1 MLMREMGIMF
11 LAGIVLGVVFS
22 IALMGVMN
30 ALLIVPKG
38 LTVKWF
44 MKDQVLRILGAF
56 AVIVGALQIPA
67 MISIN
72 SIKTIDLMED

>member
-1 MLMREMGIMF
+1 M
-11 LAGIVLGVVFS
+11 
-22 IALMGVMN
+22 
-30 ALLIVPKG
+30 
-38 LTVKWF
+38 
-44 MKDQVLRILGAF
+44 VLRILGAF